1 MLTTE
6 RLFTRIGGGVPML
19 SGNVLVVAG
28 PTASGKSALAM
39 CLAAELGGE
48 IINADSMQVYRDLR
62 TITARP
68 TLADESMVP
77 HHLYGMIDASEW
89 FSVGKW
95 RGLAVAAIDDC
106 LARGRVPI
114 VVGGTGFYVEVLLD
128 GISPIPDVS
137 PELLLRL
144 AREAPGAA
152 LFDRLVLADPESA
165 RRIGPTDRQRLARA
179 LAVTET
185 TGRAFSSW
193 QSEPR
198 EPLPYPWS
206 GYWLNPPRE
215 RLYARCDQRLEQM
228 MKADGLAEVE
238 ALAQRHLDPALPA
251 MKALGVPEFRAY
263 LAGER
268 SWEAALQAAQQ
279 STRRFA
285 KRQLTWFRNR
295 FGKAKRIDEQF
306 SESVFREILSNIRLR
321 C

>member
-1 MLTTE
+1 M
-6 RLFTRIGGGVPML
+6 
-19 SGNVLVVAG
+19 
-28 PTASGKSALAM
+28 
-39 CLAAELGGE
+39 
-48 IINADSMQVYRDLR
+48 
-62 TITARP
+62 
-68 TLADESMVP
+68 
-77 HHLYGMIDASEW
+77 
-89 FSVGKW
+89 
-95 RGLAVAAIDDC
+95 
-106 LARGRVPI
+106 
-114 VVGGTGFYVEVLLD
+114 EVLLD

-228 MKADGLAEVE
+228 MKADGLAEIE
-238 ALAQRHLDPALPA
+238 ALAQRHLGPALPA

-295 FGKAKRIDEQF
+295 FGKAERIDEQF
-306 SESVFREILSNIRLR
+306 SESVFREILSNIRL
-321 C
+321 